1 MNQKGIPGTYA
12 VLGGTVGLKNGG
24 FLVEKSANAP
34 APPANQ

>member
-1 MNQKGIPGTYA
+1 MNQANIPGTYA

-24 FLVEKSANAP
+24 FPVEKLANAP